1 MLLLLFRNAHTVPF
15 SAAFV
20 PDVEDLQAN
29 RSLPAR
35 SVAEKASQGEAVHST
50 VLRRNLKIAA

>member
-35 SVAEKASQGEAVHST
+35 SVAEKASQAT
-50 VLRRNLKIAA
+50 RFIPIDR